1 MAPFCLWNYY
11 ANFCAHN
18 SLNRI
23 FSYRTG
29 DGVISY
35 TEFVKAA
42 YLPRTGGQRANIVDI
57 LDDKLTQ
64 LVWEASRSES
74 ELMRL
79 FQKFDRRGT
88 GRVSRRDFRS
98 AIEKLGL
105 RGANTEHID
114 ELLDRLDINGD
125 GLLDYAEFVDA
136 ALVGAQ
142 SGRSGRGSPRA
153 RRWGRQGGRSL
164 SPTRRIGGG
173 FDYSSTTSRPRSRA
187 GRSRRSRGG
196 DMRRSYNDRRMQEDR
211 MREADRRDRYNGS
224 TNRSSQW

>member
-1 MAPFCLWNYY
+1 MFS
-11 ANFCAHN
+11 
-18 SLNRI
+18 SLDCILTNLRHL
-23 FSYRTG
+23 FSSRLVRTG

-35 TEFVKAA
+35 TEFINAA
-42 YLPRTGGQRANIVDI
+42 YLPRTGAQRVNLVDV

-88 GRVSRRDFRS
+88 GRVSRQDFRN

-105 RGANTEHID
+105 RDADATDID

-125 GLLDYAEFVDA
+125 GLLDYGEFVDA

-153 RRWGRQGGRSL
+153 RRWGRRGGRSL

-173 FDYSSTTSRPRSRA
+173 FDYSTTTSRPRSRA
-187 GRSRRSRGG
+187 GGSRRSRRDGNVS
-196 DMRRSYNDRRMQEDR
+196 RSYNDRRMLEDR
-211 MREADRRDRYNGS
+211 MKDADRRDRRDGGL
-224 TNRSSQW
+224 NRSSQW

>member
-1 MAPFCLWNYY
+1 M
-11 ANFCAHN
+11 
-18 SLNRI
+18 
-23 FSYRTG
+23 
-29 DGVISY
+29 
-35 TEFVKAA
+35 
-42 YLPRTGGQRANIVDI
+42 

-88 GRVSRRDFRS
+88 GRVSRRDFRN

-105 RGANTEHID
+105 RGADATQID

-153 RRWGRQGGRSL
+153 RRWGRRGGRSL

-173 FDYSSTTSRPRSRA
+173 FDYAATSSRPRSR
-187 GRSRRSRGG
+187 GGSRRSRRDGN
-196 DMRRSYNDRRMQEDR
+196 MRRSYNDRRMQEDR
-211 MREADRRDRYNGS
+211 MRDGDRRDRSSDNMNS
-224 TNRSSQW
+224 SSQW